1 MKPYQCVVERCAEP
15 VGAGMRPSLR
25 TGGRTM
31 GRHTYILV
39 GNYGK
44 VTDGFARKGRVMVR
58 VSVVGAKGR
67 MGSHVVDAVNGAQ
80 DMQLAFALDAGDD
93 LMRITPENTDVV
105 VEFTVPSVSLDNV
118 LALVKRG
125 VDVVVGTTGWT
136 AISAV
141 LADYFAKVAAPYF
154 ESAEVI
160 ELHHPTK
167 VDAPS
172 GTAIHTARAIADAR
186 KAAGL
191 GAMPDATETDG
202 GSRGQVVDGVHV
214 HAVRLRG
221 LNAHEEV
228 LLGNAGEQLT
238 IRADSFDR
246 ISFMPGVLLAV
257 RKVADG
263 GHAGLTVGLDKF
275 LDL

>member
-1 MKPYQCVVERCAEP
+1 MSIK
-15 VGAGMRPSLR
+15 
-25 TGGRTM
+25 
-31 GRHTYILV
+31 
-39 GNYGK
+39 
-44 VTDGFARKGRVMVR
+44 

-67 MGSHVVDAVNGAQ
+67 MGSHVVEAVNGAD
-80 DMQLAFALDAGDD
+80 DMDLALALDAGDD
-93 LMRITPENTDVV
+93 LAAITPGNTDVA
-105 VEFTVPSVSLDNV
+105 VEFTVTTVALDNV
-118 LALVKRG
+118 LALIGQG

-136 AISAV
+136 DDNLARVTAALADAPRADQAVFIAPNFAISAV
-141 LADYFAKVAAPYF
+141 LADYFATVAAPYF
-154 ESAEVI
+154 ESAEVV
-160 ELHHPTK
+160 ELHHPNK

-172 GTAIHTARAIADAR
+172 GTAIHTAHGIAEAR
-186 KAAGL
+186 RAAGL

-202 GSRGQVVDGVHV
+202 GSRGQVIDGVHV

-257 RKVADG
+257 RKIAAG

>member
-1 MKPYQCVVERCAEP
+1 MIK
-15 VGAGMRPSLR
+15 
-25 TGGRTM
+25 
-31 GRHTYILV
+31 
-39 GNYGK
+39 
-44 VTDGFARKGRVMVR
+44 

-67 MGSHVVDAVNGAQ
+67 MGSHVVDAVNGAA
-80 DMQLAFALDAGDD
+80 DTELALAFDAGDD
-93 LMRITPENTDVV
+93 LSGITPENTDVV
-105 VEFTVPSVSLDNV
+105 VEFTIPRVSLNNV
-118 LALVKRG
+118 LALVRQG

-136 AISAV
+136 DEKLDQVRAALAEAPRDNQSVFIAPNFAISAV

-160 ELHHPTK
+160 ELHHPNK

-172 GTAIHTARAIADAR
+172 GTAIHTAHAIADAR
-186 KAAGL
+186 NAAGL
-191 GAMPDATETDG
+191 GEVPDNTETDG
-202 GSRGQVVDGVHV
+202 GSRGQVVDGIHV

-228 LLGNAGEQLT
+228 LFGNAGEQLT

-257 RKVADG
+257 RKIATGDYS
-263 GHAGLTVGLDKF
+263 GLTVGLDHF